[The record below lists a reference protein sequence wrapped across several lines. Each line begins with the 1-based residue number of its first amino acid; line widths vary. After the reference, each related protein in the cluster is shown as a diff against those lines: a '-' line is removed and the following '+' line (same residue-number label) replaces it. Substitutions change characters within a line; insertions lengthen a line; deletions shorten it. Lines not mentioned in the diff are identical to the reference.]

1 MARERGTFNFSASL
15 EIKKEGALDAR
26 QVVNTK
32 AELILADT
40 WLDEDNK
47 VWLYS
52 GLLVCVVDDTDTN
65 NGVYFLKNKDTYTED
80 TSWIKIASISGST
93 PAELEQS
100 IKDALAEAKQYT
112 DNEIAGVNTS
122 ITNLTNQHNSD
133 VTTINNTIDALE
145 DKHDQDVTDI
155 NAALDEIRGNITSV
169 EGDYLKK
176 TGGTMTGDITMGTGT
191 QIVAD
196 YSETTG
202 VVNLVSVGAENN
214 YDGVVVGS
222 NNAKTQI
229 RGTGDLT
236 HFKNSTS
243 YIIFD
248 EANTDPRNL
257 VFNGTTYPVLT
268 TVLGPDIVT
277 WYAPTTAGTNGQI
290 LTSTGGVP
298 KWSNQSSLS
307 ITISQISDLGSTWD
321 TY

>member
-112 DNEIAGVNTS
+112 DDEIAEINT
-122 ITNLTNQHNSD
+122 
-133 VTTINNTIDALE
+133 
-145 DKHDQDVTDI
+145 
-155 NAALDEIRGNITSV
+155 ALDEIRDNITNV
-169 EGDYLKK
+169 EDDYLKR
-176 TGGTMTGDITMGTGT
+176 TGGTMTGDITMDTG
-191 QIVAD
+191 A
-196 YSETTG
+196 
-202 VVNLVSVGAENN
+202 
-214 YDGVVVGS
+214 
-222 NNAKTQI
+222 
-229 RGTGDLT
+229 
-236 HFKNSTS
+236 
-243 YIIFD
+243 
-248 EANTDPRNL
+248 
-257 VFNGTTYPVLT
+257 
-268 TVLGPDIVT
+268 
-277 WYAPTTAGTNGQI
+277 
-290 LTSTGGVP
+290 
-298 KWSNQSSLS
+298 
-307 ITISQISDLGSTWD
+307 
-321 TY
+321 